1 MWVVGSQVGGRQI
14 ENLFWEELLNG
25 GRELKLG
32 TDLKCVWCVCVGGCV
47 CVRER
52 ERERE
57 REERQNWIR
66 KMFLLSHLAFY
77 VGEINFGKS
86 LPKFYNLRVR
96 NSSKEDY

>member
-1 MWVVGSQVGGRQI
+1 MCGV
-14 ENLFWEELLNG
+14 
-25 GRELKLG
+25 
-32 TDLKCVWCVCVGGCV
+32 CVWVGVCVCEG
-47 CVRER
+47 ER